1 MFYNHYSIF
10 EYICRKQ
17 TNQLIFEQY
26 EKRDFGCAES
36 QIYGGQRR
44 NLGQDSRQVGEDCD
58 NSGTGCNR
66 SRGVTFQQVLESY
79 GDSRATEAQQT
90 AVSNYEKKHGLK
102 DGKQVKGGASAEHN
116 DEPDNQHGNGDNDTP
131 AWAKAII
138 DGQKSLSDRL
148 AAIEGDKVTAS
159 RKQKFDAIIGKL
171 PEDLRKP
178 YARTDIKSISDEE
191 FDTLLSEVGTE
202 VEELA
207 KTANARGAVFGR
219 PATGGATKTTTNGVK
234 EATDEEAQRV
244 VDGMNIG

>member
-1 MFYNHYSIF
+1 M
-10 EYICRKQ
+10 RKEILDALKAKF
-17 TNQLIFEQY
+17 TGVSDAILGRIADKLAKTATTAEQVATAV
-26 EKRDFGCAES
+26 E
-36 QIYGGQRR
+36 
-44 NLGQDSRQVGEDCD
+44 
-58 NSGTGCNR
+58 
-66 SRGVTFQQVLESY
+66 GVTFQQVLESY

-178 YARTDIKSISDEE
+178 YARSRYGGR
-191 FDTLLSEVGTE
+191 GTRQDCKCE
-202 VEELA
+202 RCCFRQTGHRRRNKNHNERRQ
-207 KTANARGAVFGR
+207 RGDGR
-219 PATGGATKTTTNGVK
+219 GGAACRGR
-234 EATDEEAQRV
+234 DEHRL
-244 VDGMNIG
+244 NH

>member
-1 MFYNHYSIF
+1 M
-10 EYICRKQ
+10 RKEILDALKAKF
-17 TNQLIFEQY
+17 TGVSDAILGRIADKLAKTATTAEQVATAV
-26 EKRDFGCAES
+26 E
-36 QIYGGQRR
+36 
-44 NLGQDSRQVGEDCD
+44 
-58 NSGTGCNR
+58 
-66 SRGVTFQQVLESY
+66 GVTFQQVLESY

-131 AWAKAII
+131 AWANAII

-191 FDTLLSEVGTE
+191 FETLLSEVGME